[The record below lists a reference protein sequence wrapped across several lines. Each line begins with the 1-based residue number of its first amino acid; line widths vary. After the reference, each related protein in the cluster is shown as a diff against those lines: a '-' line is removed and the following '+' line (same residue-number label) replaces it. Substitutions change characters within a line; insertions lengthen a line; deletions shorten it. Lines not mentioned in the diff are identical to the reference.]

1 MDNNLF
7 SRSENGYSVNEV
19 EKYLL
24 YLQTKFTKASMQ
36 NEEYK
41 KNGAKLSEEN
51 DKLKRTIEE
60 MSAKN
65 KELYSDCVKFA
76 KRLKEKD
83 FEQAQL
89 KEKQAELE
97 KELSEQRNKAN
108 SIADKIEKE
117 NIERQRLTERQSQL
131 EDELAKERE
140 KSNLLED
147 KIKAEEES
155 RASEILFQDIDKKLN
170 DQISLQNSDQN
181 NESNF
186 SKEPIIITDEIL
198 KKQSEIKP
206 DENATN
212 KLRELISSENNSEEL
227 KNNLDIQKNIN
238 SDAVIDLDNTP
249 VSSKSNKAKKRFLT
263 FLQIIFSLIF
273 IFMVI
278 FDVIVGIVYSTEK
291 MDSNK
296 YVFQRKLYVVNSDEY
311 KPKLNNKDLL
321 ILKVK
326 SKSDIKKGKLVL
338 YDNNQDGKKIFVVDS
353 TENFSKNSTFSINSI
368 RNNSEKTTYNIFF
381 GDTSFIS
388 TVEYVIPKVGSIMQF
403 AVTNKLSFIF
413 LIVLLTLIPFLFIL
427 LIPVLKKDVKKKA
440 V

>member
-117 NIERQRLTERQSQL
+117 NIERQKLTERQSQL

-186 SKEPIIITDEIL
+186 SEEPIIVTDEIL

-212 KLRELISSENNSEEL
+212 KLRELISSENHSEEL
-227 KNNLDIQKNIN
+227 NNNLDIQKNIN
-238 SDAVIDLDNTP
+238 SDALIDLDNTP

-263 FLQIIFSLIF
+263 FLQIIFSIIF

-353 TENFSKNSTFSINSI
+353 TENFSKNSTFSINSV

>member
-83 FEQAQL
+83 LEHAQL
-89 KEKQAELE
+89 KEKQSELE
-97 KELSEQRNKAN
+97 KELSEQINKAN

-155 RASEILFQDIDKKLN
+155 KASEILFQDIDKKLN
-170 DQISLQNSDQN
+170 DQIFSQNSDQN

-186 SKEPIIITDEIL
+186 PEEPIIVTDEIL

-212 KLRELISSENNSEEL
+212 NLRELISSENNSKEL
-227 KNNLDIQKNIN
+227 RNNLDIQKNIN

-263 FLQIIFSLIF
+263 FLQIIFSVIF

-321 ILKVK
+321 VLKVK

-338 YDNNQDGKKIFVVDS
+338 YDNNQDGKKIFVVDK
-353 TENFSKNSTFSINSI
+353 TENFSKNSTFSINSV

-403 AVTNKLSFIF
+403 AFTNKLSFIF
-413 LIVLLTLIPFLFIL
+413 LIVLITLIPFLFIL
-427 LIPVLKKDVKKKA
+427 LIPVLKKEVKKKA
-440 V
+440 I